1 MNSWSVG
8 AWCWHARQASPCR
21 VIDRQDVWGEVA
33 YRVWL
38 PAKDAVVRA
47 RAQDLGDLTAVRST
61 VEQVLHTAA
70 AAKLLD
76 ALEDNLLLAPIQSS
90 VVPLPHQLYALN
102 RAMSRD
108 RIRYL
113 LADEVGL
120 GKTIEAGLVL
130 RELKLRGMVRRV
142 LVVAPKGLVRQWQAE
157 MRLHFGEPFRFV
169 EPSELAA
176 FRSFSSPLPP
186 GEGPGVREND
196 ENLWRM
202 HDQVICSLD
211 SVKPIEGRRGWSLEQ
226 LATYNR
232 ERFEDLISAGWDLV
246 IIDEAHRLGGSTE
259 QVARYKLGAAL
270 AEAAPYLLLLSAT
283 PHQGKT
289 DQFMRLMQL
298 LDREAFPDEG
308 SINRDR
314 VRPFVIRTE
323 KRAAIDAEGQPLFKP
338 RSTRLQT
345 VAWQDRHAAQQR
357 LYVAVTDYV
366 RHGYNQAMAAKQR
379 HIGFLMILMQRLV
392 TSSTAAIRATLEKR
406 QALLDAP
413 QAQANLLS
421 GPSLDP
427 TPSGPAWRLS
437 KIAPGDFVEA
447 VDPDEWAE
455 LDGQSQLD
463 IALQAS
469 GWEREKS
476 EVEML
481 LELARETERQGT
493 DAKAEAL
500 LELIYKLQQEEN
512 DPQLKVLVFTEF
524 VPTQAMLAEFLESRG
539 FSVALLNGGMDLDAR
554 TRAQQA
560 FCGLHPWSPS
570 LRDQPD
576 GCPNSLPAN
585 LSRGAQIM
593 VSTDAGGEGLNLQFC
608 HVIVNFDM
616 PWNPMRLE
624 QRIGRVDRIGQPH
637 VVRAINF
644 VLEDTVEHR
653 VRQVLEEKLA
663 VIAQEFGVDKA
674 ADVMDSVEV
683 EPIFDELFVHGLQ
696 DPSSIDTECDAVI
709 NKVREKVAASRKDT
723 DLLTEDHALE
733 ADDARKWRDH
743 PAQYWLERA
752 ITAGL
757 PARGGMAVREGNCWR
772 IRWPDWGGSDKSAGL
787 PICTPKAPL
796 GASGRDVAT
805 ESPRV
810 CFDARTAEQNPEME
824 WITLED
830 PRARAVISELPRCVA
845 GQPLPIAAVTGL
857 PDTVH
862 GVWSLWEISISASNL
877 SEGFSRR
884 RFLPVFVTDD
894 GRTFMPTA
902 KRIWDLLLT
911 ENVTL
916 APKVEV
922 ENALA
927 CFEASLA
934 AAKAQGERLFAE
946 LLEEHRTWLAEERER
961 ARYAFEA
968 RYQAIGRI
976 GLPAVREHRRK
987 RLEAEHEARMAALA
1001 DAEACTPDLNAV
1013 LMLRIGHPG
1022 GAQA

>member
-1 MNSWSVG
+1 MTNG
-8 AWCWHARQASPCR
+8 APGFAIGDWCWHARQASPCR
-21 VIDRQDVWGEVA
+21 IVDRQDVWGEVA

-47 RAQDLGDLTAVRST
+47 KAQDLGELTSVRPT

-120 GKTIEAGLVL
+120 GKTIEAGLIL

-142 LVVAPKGLVRQWQAE
+142 LVVAPKGLARQWQAE
-157 MRLHFGEPFRFV
+157 MRLHFGEHFRFV
-169 EPSELAA
+169 EPSELVA
-176 FRSFSSPLPP
+176 FRQWRDN
-186 GEGPGVREND
+186 GIQND

-211 SVKPIEGRRGWSLEQ
+211 SVKPIEGRRGWSQEQ
-226 LATYNR
+226 LGTYNR

-246 IIDEAHRLGGSTE
+246 IIDESHRLGGSTE

-270 AEAAPYLLLLSAT
+270 AEASPYLLLLSAT

-314 VRPFVIRTE
+314 VRSFVIRTE

-338 RSTRLQT
+338 RSTRLQA

-357 LYVAVTDYV
+357 LYEAVTGYV
-366 RHGYNQAMAAKQR
+366 RHGYNQAMVAKQR

-413 QAQANLLS
+413 QAQANL
-421 GPSLDP
+421 
-427 TPSGPAWRLS
+427 
-437 KIAPGDFVEA
+437 FEA

-463 IALQAS
+463 IAVQAS
-469 GWEREKS
+469 GWEREKT

-481 LELARETERQGT
+481 LDLARETERQGT

-539 FSVALLNGGMDLDAR
+539 FSVAQLNGGMDLDAR
-554 TRAQQA
+554 TRAQQV
-560 FCGLHPWSPS
+560 FS
-570 LRDQPD
+570 RDVRV
-576 GCPNSLPAN
+576 L
-585 LSRGAQIM
+585 

-653 VRQVLEEKLA
+653 VREVLEEKLT

-696 DPSSIDTECDAVI
+696 DPASIDKECDAVI
-709 NKVREKVAASRKDT
+709 NQVREKVAASRKDT

-733 ADDARKWRDH
+733 ANDARKWRDH

-757 PARGGMAVREGNCWR
+757 PARGGTAERVGDAWR
-772 IRWPDWGGSDKSAGL
+772 VMWADGS
-787 PICTPKAPL
+787 
-796 GASGRDVAT
+796 

-845 GQPLPIAAVTGL
+845 GQPLAISTVTGL

-877 SEGFSRR
+877 SESFSRR

-894 GRTFMPTA
+894 GRTFVPTA

-927 CFEASLA
+927 CFETSLA
-934 AAKAQGERLFAE
+934 AAKVQGERLFAE

-1001 DAEACTPDLNAV
+1001 DAEGCTPDLNAV

>member
-1 MNSWSVG
+1 M
-8 AWCWHARQASPCR
+8 
-21 VIDRQDVWGEVA
+21 DRQDVWGEVA

-47 RAQDLGDLTAVRST
+47 RADDLGELTSVRPT
-61 VEQVLHTAA
+61 VEQILHTAA

-120 GKTIEAGLVL
+120 GKTIEAGLIL

-157 MRLHFGEPFRFV
+157 MRLHFGEHFRFI

-176 FRSFSSPLPP
+176 FRQWHDN
-186 GEGPGVREND
+186 GTQND

-232 ERFEDLISAGWDLV
+232 ERFEDLTSAGWDLV
-246 IIDEAHRLGGSTE
+246 IIDESHRLGGSTE

-338 RSTRLQT
+338 RSTRLQA

-357 LYVAVTDYV
+357 LYEAVTDYV

-413 QAQANLLS
+413 QAQANL
-421 GPSLDP
+421 
-427 TPSGPAWRLS
+427 
-437 KIAPGDFVEA
+437 FEA

-469 GWEREKS
+469 GWEREKT

-481 LELARETERQGT
+481 LDLARETERQGT

-560 FCGLHPWSPS
+560 FS
-570 LRDQPD
+570 RDVRI
-576 GCPNSLPAN
+576 L
-585 LSRGAQIM
+585 I
-593 VSTDAGGEGLNLQFC
+593 STDAGGEGLNLQFC

-653 VRQVLEEKLA
+653 VREVLEEKLA

-696 DPSSIDTECDAVI
+696 DPASIDKECDAVI
-709 NKVREKVAASRKDT
+709 NQVREKVAASRKDT

-757 PARGGMAVREGNCWR
+757 PARGGAAEKVGEAWR
-772 IRWPDWGGSDKSAGL
+772 VKWADGS
-787 PICTPKAPL
+787 
-796 GASGRDVAT
+796 

-845 GQPLPIAAVTGL
+845 GQPLPIATVTGL

-862 GVWSLWEISISASNL
+862 GVWSLWEINLSASNL
-877 SEGFSRR
+877 SESFTRR

-894 GRTFMPTA
+894 GRTFVPTA

-927 CFEASLA
+927 CFETSLA
-934 AAKAQGERLFAE
+934 AAKVQGERLFAE
-946 LLEEHRTWLAEERER
+946 LLEEHRKWLAEERER

-987 RLEAEHEARMAALA
+987 RLEAEHETRLAALA

-1013 LMLRIGHPG
+1013 LMLRVGQSG

>member
-1 MNSWSVG
+1 MSGGFAVG
-8 AWCWHARQASPCR
+8 DWCWHARQASPCR
-21 VIDRQDVWGEVA
+21 VIDREALWGEVA

-47 RAQDLGDLTAVRST
+47 RAQELGELSSVRLT

-120 GKTIEAGLVL
+120 GKTIEAGLIL
-130 RELKLRGMVRRV
+130 RELKLRGMARRV

-157 MRLHFGEPFRFV
+157 MRLHFGETFRFV

-176 FRSFSSPLPP
+176 FRQW
-186 GEGPGVREND
+186 REND
-196 ENLWRM
+196 PREFQRSYNGAQGDDNLWRM

-211 SVKPIEGRRGWSLEQ
+211 SVKPIECRRGWSLEQ

-298 LDREAFPDEG
+298 LDREAFPSEA

-314 VRPFVIRTE
+314 VRSFVIRTE

-338 RSTRLQT
+338 RSTRLQA
-345 VAWQDRHAAQQR
+345 VAWQDRHAAQRR
-357 LYVAVTDYV
+357 LYEAVTDYV

-413 QAQANLLS
+413 QPQANL
-421 GPSLDP
+421 
-427 TPSGPAWRLS
+427 
-437 KIAPGDFVEA
+437 FEA

-463 IALQAS
+463 IAVQAS

-481 LELARETERQGT
+481 LDLARETERQGT

-560 FCGLHPWSPS
+560 FS
-570 LRDQPD
+570 RDVRV
-576 GCPNSLPAN
+576 L
-585 LSRGAQIM
+585 

-653 VRQVLEEKLA
+653 VREVLEEKLA

-683 EPIFDELFVHGLQ
+683 EPLFDELFVHGLQ
-696 DPSSIDTECDAVI
+696 NPASIDKECDAVI
-709 NKVREKVAASRKDT
+709 SQVREKVAASRKGT

-757 PARGGMAVREGNCWR
+757 PTRGGAAEKLGEAWR
-772 IRWPDWGGSDKSAGL
+772 VKWADGS
-787 PICTPKAPL
+787 
-796 GASGRDVAT
+796 

-810 CFDARTAEQNPEME
+810 CFDARTAEQNPDME

-862 GVWSLWEISISASNL
+862 GVWSLWEISISATNL
-877 SEGFSRR
+877 SESFNRR

-894 GRTFMPTA
+894 GRTFVPTA

-922 ENALA
+922 ENARA
-927 CFEASLA
+927 SFETSLA
-934 AAKAQGERLFAE
+934 AAKVQGERLFAE

-1001 DAEACTPDLNAV
+1001 DAEGCTPDLDAV
-1013 LMLRIGHPG
+1013 LMLRIGHPA
-1022 GAQA
+1022 GAPA